1 MPAVCLPHSS
11 AEFECQISFMNS
23 IMQMFNLN
31 VYSSGD
37 NHVLLS
43 SKKRAQWN
51 GPSHSE
57 SKGLEFKIVGSK
69 RCVTLTKTVAGLS
82 SRLLNRERESVS
94 VRAPNFGLDYFV
106 SIYTLRMC
114 KFSALSFWLR
124 TSKLEVLS

>member
-1 MPAVCLPHSS
+1 
-11 AEFECQISFMNS
+11 MNS

-82 SRLLNRERESVS
+82 SRLLNRERE
-94 VRAPNFGLDYFV
+94 RAFQLERQ
-106 SIYTLRMC
+106 TLAWITLYQ
-114 KFSALSFWLR
+114 F
-124 TSKLEVLS
+124 TH